1 MKKIILWIM
10 SLFFLLAGLT
20 FLPSVGGFI
29 FLGLS
34 AFTAPINKLRSAIGK
49 KIPKAVQIIIIIILF
64 FVSIFTVPIEPSN
77 DTSIADSSFGE
88 SSFSSLEESEVSALP
103 IVSEN
108 ESKTESEAESK
119 DESKAESKAESKDE
133 SKDESKA
140 ESKDEGEAETSKPD
154 ESVGEIITTPENST
168 FEVHFIDVGQ
178 ADCALVVCDEKTM
191 LIDGGNKGDSS
202 KIYTYLKNQGITH
215 LDYIVGTHAHEDHI
229 GGLPGALNLVESVGK
244 VYCSVT
250 DYDSNAFDD
259 FKKYTEAKGKKL
271 TVPTVGEEFSL
282 GSAKV
287 KILGCDPTADD
298 PNNTSIVLKITYKE
312 TSFLFTGD
320 AERDAE
326 QKILDS
332 GYDLS
337 ATVLKV
343 GHHGADTSTTYPF
356 LREILPEIAIISVG
370 EGNNYGHP
378 TEEALSRLRDADVK
392 LYRTDMQ
399 GDIIAK
405 SDGKTVTFT
414 VAKNADADVFGSIGE
429 NSTQSD
435 VSEAPPVTE
444 PSDESKE
451 TGGGEYDYIVHKK
464 SKKFHYPSCRH
475 AENMNEENRI
485 YFSCTRDEAISQGY
499 DPCGT
504 CKP

>member
-1 MKKIILWIM
+1 MSKFQKKIAAW
-10 SLFFLLAGLT
+10 LFVVVLL
-20 FLPSVGGFI
+20 F
-29 FLGLS
+29 GLS
-34 AFTAPINKLRSAIGK
+34 SCI
-49 KIPKAVQIIIIIILF
+49 
-64 FVSIFTVPIEPSN
+64 VPN
-77 DTSIADSSFGE
+77 DTSDDRSAQHSVSVMNDNSSQ
-88 SSFSSLEESEVSALP
+88 
-103 IVSEN
+103 
-108 ESKTESEAESK
+108 T
-119 DESKAESKAESKDE
+119 DESKAE

-140 ESKDEGEAETSKPD
+140 ESKDESEAETSKPD

-178 ADCALVVCDEKTM
+178 ADSALVLCDGKAM
-191 LIDGGNKGDSS
+191 LIDGGNKGDSNKLYS
-202 KIYTYLKNQGITH
+202 HLKKYNINH
-215 LDYIVGTHAHEDHI
+215 LDYVVGTHAHEDHI
-229 GGLPGALNLVESVGK
+229 GGLAGALNAVESVGK
-244 VYCSVT
+244 VYCPVT
-250 DYDSNAFDD
+250 EYDSNAFDD

-370 EGNNYGHP
+370 EGNSYGHP

-405 SDGKTVTFT
+405 SDGKTVTFI
-414 VAKNADADVFGSIGE
+414 VAKNADADVYGSIGE

-451 TGGGEYDYIVHKK
+451 TGGGEYDYIVHKE

-485 YFSCTRDEAISQGY
+485 YFSGTRDEAISEGY
-499 DPCGT
+499 IPCGT